1 MDLTKKYNVNN
12 NMNNKNKRINSMK
25 KYKIIDCVKEI
36 FTHQSIVYSK
46 IAHND
51 IVNYEQIFVDMN
63 KLSFTNE
70 MW

>member
-12 NMNNKNKRINSMK
+12 KMNNKNKRINSMK
-25 KYKIIDCVKEI
+25 KYKIIDCGKEI
-36 FTHQSIVYSK
+36 FMHQSIVYSR

>member
-1 MDLTKKYNVNN
+1 
-12 NMNNKNKRINSMK
+12 MK
-25 KYKIIDCVKEI
+25 KCGNVDCGKEI
-36 FTHQSIVYSK
+36 FTHQSVIYLK

-63 KLSFTNE
+63 KVSFTNE